1 MAITFN
7 EIAELVARFGN
18 QIVTEQANMAAPF
31 VGKGHIKKVKQAG
44 TVGIVNV
51 KTGGINSTGFISD
64 GGALPQGSNTEPVQ
78 LAYHPKALFSRLS
91 VPRIAAL
98 TCISKQD
105 GVNLVREQM
114 ETVGADLGRTLGRA
128 LFRSGAVPRPVAGG
142 NYVDAPAGVIGT
154 PRAITIVGNVV
165 APGIDLSGF
174 RVGHT
179 FTSATLTYTQTNP
192 GSGPLPCALV
202 VSSIDYATNNVSFT
216 PHSILPN
223 GTIGAA
229 IVAPNAVALSTT
241 TFLSAGFNDLV
252 PLDGGALNNAMTSLL
267 DLADATLDPN
277 AGLPAPV
284 STLGTTGNYSG
295 IAAAGG
301 DYTGTDINLAGALT
315 IEAMDNLSKQV
326 KRRSG
331 KPWTHAVM
339 NSSVFH
345 DYMSLLLSN
354 RRFVGSGQA
363 ADAGTSA
370 TATYEGKPICV
381 DENMPDQEL
390 LLFTDSDTKLA
401 EWRDFQPDYDGKKAA
416 MVSPTD
422 FIYDTQIFG
431 MYNVR
436 CTKRNGLGKLTGITG
451 GTWV

>member
-18 QIVTEQANMAAPF
+18 SIVTEQANMAAPF
-31 VGKGHIKKVKQAG
+31 VGKGHINKVKQAG

-51 KTGGINSTGFISD
+51 KTGGISATGFISD
-64 GGALPQGSNTEPVQ
+64 GGALPAGSNTEPVQ

-128 LFRSGAVPRPVAGG
+128 LFRSGAVPRPVAAAA
-142 NYVDAPAGVIGT
+142 NYVDGTAGVINT
-154 PRAITIVGNVV
+154 PRAITIVGNFAGGV
-165 APGIDLSGF
+165 DLSGF

-192 GSGPLPCALV
+192 VLAATACALV
-202 VSSIDYATNNVSFT
+202 VSSINYSTNQVSFT
-216 PHSILPN
+216 PHSILAN
-223 GTIGAA
+223 GNIGGA
-229 IVAPNAVALSTT
+229 ILAPNTVALSVT
-241 TFLSAGFNDLV
+241 TFLSAGFDVLL
-252 PLDGGALNNAMTSLL
+252 PLDGGNINNAMTSLL
-267 DLADATLDPN
+267 DLASSTL
-277 AGLPAPV
+277 APV
-284 STLGTTGNYSG
+284 GTTLGTTGNYSG

-301 DYTGTDINLAGALT
+301 DYTGSEIAVGGGGALT
-315 IEAMDNLSKQV
+315 IEVMDQLSKQV

-331 KPWTHAVM
+331 KPWTHTVM
-339 NSSVFH
+339 NSTVFH

-363 ADAGTSA
+363 NDAGTSS
-370 TATYEGKPICV
+370 TATYEGKTIVV

-436 CTKRNGLGKLTGITG
+436 CIKRNGLGKLTGISG
-451 GTWV
+451 GTWA

>member
-1 MAITFN
+1 
-7 EIAELVARFGN
+7 
-18 QIVTEQANMAAPF
+18 
-31 VGKGHIKKVKQAG
+31 
-44 TVGIVNV
+44 
-51 KTGGINSTGFISD
+51 
-64 GGALPQGSNTEPVQ
+64 LPSGSNTEPVQ

-128 LFRSGAVPRPVAGG
+128 LFRSGAVTRPFPAL
-142 NYVDAPAGVIGT
+142 NLVDGAAGVIGT
-154 PRAITIVGNVV
+154 PRVITLDSIAVDV
-165 APGIDLSGF
+165 SGY
-174 RVGHT
+174 RIGHA
-179 FTSATLTYTQTNP
+179 FTGATYTQTFP
-192 GSGPLPCALV
+192 ATVAGTPAALV
-202 VSSIDYATNNVSFT
+202 VTGINYATNVVTFT
-216 PHSILPN
+216 PHVMTAS
-223 GTIGAA
+223 GTVGGALL
-229 IVAPNAVALSTT
+229 APNTGGLSVT
-241 TFLSAGFNDLV
+241 TFATLSLDVLV
-252 PLDGGALNNAMTSLL
+252 PLDGGALQNAMTSLL
-267 DLADATLDPN
+267 DLASATL
-277 AGLPAPV
+277 APV
-284 STLGTTGNYSG
+284 GSTLGTTGNYSG

-301 DYTGTDINLAGALT
+301 DYTGSEETAALLT
-315 IEAMDNLSKQV
+315 IEAMDNLSKKV

-331 KPWTHAVM
+331 KPWTHTVM
-339 NSSVFH
+339 NSTVFH

-363 ADAGTSA
+363 NDAGTSS
-370 TATYEGKPICV
+370 TATYEGKTIVV
-381 DENMPDQEL
+381 DENMPDQNL

-436 CTKRNGLGKLTGITG
+436 CIKRNGLGKLTGIAG
-451 GTWV
+451 GNWQDTP

>member
-18 QIVTEQANMAAPF
+18 SIVTEQANMAAPF
-31 VGKGHIKKVKQAG
+31 VGKGHINKVKQAG

-51 KTGGINSTGFISD
+51 KTGGINATGFISD

-128 LFRSGAVPRPVAGG
+128 LFRSGAMPLPFVTPFTTTPTTVV
-142 NYVDAPAGVIGT
+142 NQPAT
-154 PRAITIVGNVV
+154 ATTNAVG
-165 APGIDLSGF
+165 GIDVSGY

-179 FTSATLTYTQTNP
+179 FTGADILGTGTGSP
-192 GSGPLPCALV
+192 GAQSVMLV
-202 VSSIDYATNNVSFT
+202 VESIDYAANQVTFGVHT
-216 PHSILPN
+216 ILLN
-223 GTIGAA
+223 GTLGPQIILAA
-229 IVAPNAVALSTT
+229 VGDDLDFGTPG
-241 TFLSAGFNDLV
+241 LSALV
-252 PLDGGALNNAMTSLL
+252 PLDGGALQNAMTSLL
-267 DLADATLDPN
+267 DLASSTV
-277 AGLPAPV
+277 APTGT
-284 STLGTTGNYSG
+284 TLGTTGNYSG

-301 DYTGTDINLAGALT
+301 DYSGTEIAAGGALT
-315 IEAMDNLSKQV
+315 IELMDNLSKQV

-331 KPWTHAVM
+331 KPWTHTVM
-339 NSSVFH
+339 NSTVFH

-363 ADAGTSA
+363 ADAGTSS
-370 TATYEGKPICV
+370 TATYEGKTIVV

-436 CTKRNGLGKLTGITG
+436 CIKRNGLGKLTGITG
-451 GTWV
+451 GTW

>member
-18 QIVTEQANMAAPF
+18 SIVTEQANMAAPF

-64 GGALPQGSNTEPVQ
+64 GGALPSGSNTEPVQ

-128 LFRSGAVPRPVAGG
+128 LFRSGAVPRPVAAG
-142 NYVDAPAGVIGT
+142 NYTDAGAGVIGT
-154 PRAITIVGNVV
+154 PRAITIVGNVA
-165 APGIDLSGF
+165 APGIDITGF

-179 FTSATLTYTQTNP
+179 FTSSTLTYTQTNP
-192 GSGPLPCALV
+192 ALGATPCALV
-202 VSSIDYATNNVSFT
+202 VSAVDYGTSNVSFT
-216 PHSILPN
+216 PHNILPN

-229 IVAPNAVALSTT
+229 ITAPNTGALSATV
-241 TFLSAGFNDLV
+241 FLSAGFDNLV
-252 PLDGGALNNAMTSLL
+252 PLDGGALQNAMTSLL

-295 IAAAGG
+295 IAAAGD
-301 DYTGTDINLAGALT
+301 DYTGSEIPVGAALT
-315 IEAMDNLSKQV
+315 IEVLDQLSKQV

-331 KPWTHAVM
+331 KPWTHVAM
-339 NSSVFH
+339 NSSMFH
-345 DYMSLLLSN
+345 NYMSLLLSN
-354 RRFVGSGQA
+354 RRFVGAGQS
-363 ADAGTSA
+363 ADAGTPS

-401 EWRDFQPDYDGKKAA
+401 EWRDFKPDFDGKSAA

-436 CTKRNGLGKLTGITG
+436 CTKRNGLGKLTGVSG
-451 GTWV
+451 GTWA

>member
-18 QIVTEQANMAAPF
+18 SIVTEQANMAAPF
-31 VGKGHIKKVKQAG
+31 VGKGHINKVKQAG

-51 KTGGINSTGFISD
+51 KTGGITSTGFISD
-64 GGALPQGSNTEPVQ
+64 GGALPSGSNTEPVQ

-128 LFRSGAVPRPVAGG
+128 LFRSGAVTRPFPPG
-142 NYVDAPAGVIGT
+142 NLVDGAAGVIGV
-154 PRAITIVGNVV
+154 PRVITLDSIAVDV
-165 APGIDLSGF
+165 SGY
-174 RVGHT
+174 RIGHA
-179 FTSATLTYTQTNP
+179 FTGATYTQTFP
-192 GSGPLPCALV
+192 SPAFGPAALV
-202 VSSIDYATNNVSFT
+202 VTGINYATNVVTFT
-216 PHSILPN
+216 PHVMTAS
-223 GTIGAA
+223 GTVGAA
-229 IVAPNAVALSTT
+229 LLAPNTGGLTVT
-241 TFLSAGFNDLV
+241 TFATASLDLLV
-252 PLDGGALNNAMTSLL
+252 PLDGGALQNAMTSLL
-267 DLADATLDPN
+267 DLASSTVAP
-277 AGLPAPV
+277 AGT
-284 STLGTTGNYSG
+284 TLGTTGNYSG

-301 DYTGTDINLAGALT
+301 DYTGSEIAVGGGGALT
-315 IEAMDNLSKQV
+315 IEVMDQLSKQV

-331 KPWTHAVM
+331 KPWTHTVM
-339 NSSVFH
+339 NSTVFH

-363 ADAGTSA
+363 NDAGTSS
-370 TATYEGKPICV
+370 TATYEGKTIVV
-381 DENMPDQEL
+381 DENMPDAEL

-436 CTKRNGLGKLTGITG
+436 CIKRNGLGKLTGISG
-451 GTWV
+451 GTWA

>member
-64 GGALPQGSNTEPVQ
+64 GGVLPSGSNTEPVQ

-128 LFRSGAVPRPVAGG
+128 LFRSGAMPLPFITPFTTTPTTV
-142 NYVDAPAGVIGT
+142 NNQPAT
-154 PRAITIVGNVV
+154 ATTNVV
-165 APGIDLSGF
+165 GGIDISGY

-179 FTSATLTYTQTNP
+179 FTGADILGTGTGSP
-192 GSGPLPCALV
+192 GAQNVMLV
-202 VSSIDYATNNVSFT
+202 VESIDYAANQVTFAVHT
-216 PHSILPN
+216 ILAN
-223 GTIGAA
+223 GTLGPQIVLANIGDDLDFGT
-229 IVAPNAVALSTT
+229 PG
-241 TFLSAGFNDLV
+241 LSALL
-252 PLDGGALNNAMTSLL
+252 PLDGGNIQNAMTSLL
-267 DLADATLDPN
+267 DLSSSTVAP
-277 AGLPAPV
+277 AGT
-284 STLGTTGNYSG
+284 TLGTTGNYSG

-301 DYTGTDINLAGALT
+301 DYSGSEVAAGGALT
-315 IEAMDNLSKQV
+315 IELMDNLSKQV

-339 NSSVFH
+339 NSTVFH

-363 ADAGTSA
+363 ADAGTSS

-436 CTKRNGLGKLTGITG
+436 CTKRSGLGKLTGITG
-451 GTWV
+451 GTWT